1 MITACFCGGVGLSLQ
16 RVHALKFDAVLC
28 LSFTVATTNHH
39 SLALVSLVSKE
50 FRKAAETMAVSHFR
64 RHFGAAP
71 PELLPRSRL
80 LLFVDQTADPRYLP
94 ELVLWSAIHGYV
106 CVCLLLAPSQRGL
119 YSRRCAQVHKDDS
132 IRRRPSGCAGECTG
146 S

>member
-1 MITACFCGGVGLSLQ
+1 MVAWACRFNVYAHSNLLHGG
-16 RVHALKFDAVLC
+16 HHHHHH
-28 LSFTVATTNHH
+28 HH

-106 CVCLLLAPSQRGL
+106 CLVGPLSAGSVLTSM
-119 YSRRCAQVHKDDS
+119 
-132 IRRRPSGCAGECTG
+132 CAGTQR
-146 S
+146 